1 MVLGSKEIVLI
12 ATGLA
17 GAIGAIVALCKASD
31 DDAES
36 VQKAVKNP
44 VEKDS
49 HVTDS
54 MRATDIVMDETSA
67 QAEAELV
74 NTINTIRLNRL
85 FKRLSDINVNQKN
98 ADAEIA
104 QLKSEIEKII
114 NSNRGG
120 TTGMHGF
127 IGESC
132 QVHIANIKSFIQGK
146 KPLYVL
152 MDDNSMTDY
161 MRGMQFIQ
169 QKACQSDNHLGL
181 DHIRRHMEKYP
192 EFLDE
197 DSLYQIPKDFYEKFE
212 QMKNAPADV
221 ALKFRKEDLRLW
233 KAVQSFVADN
243 PDIKIEPMEVSYSD
257 IQAGK
262 VNDTISDVEDKTE
275 KEFSKQKSQA
285 REAYAPNLKEM
296 LKIAGIA
303 ALIEGTVEATFTL
316 GSFILSGKRFKDL
329 DRQDRLYILK
339 RFLLGFCRG
348 SIRAC
353 IVYVLTNMA
362 KMSSAVATTITTLVF
377 TLVRETYA
385 FIKHKTEK
393 AEYIKNLVWDSL
405 EVALSALGAY
415 VGRILLKKHPILGSL
430 LGSFAL
436 TSGLRFTKKYVYA

>member
-1 MVLGSKEIVLI
+1 MI

-17 GAIGAIVALCKASD
+17 GAIGAIVALCKTSD
-31 DDAES
+31 DEAKPAQLAERKT
-36 VQKAVKNP
+36 VNAADTV
-44 VEKDS
+44 
-49 HVTDS
+49 
-54 MRATDIVMDETSA
+54 RATDIVMNEASA
-67 QAEAELV
+67 QAEAEFI
-74 NTINTIRLNRL
+74 NTINTIRLNQL
-85 FKRLSDINVNQKN
+85 FKRLSEINVNQQN

-120 TTGMHGF
+120 KTGMHGF

-161 MRGMQFIQ
+161 MRGMQLIQ

-181 DHIRRHMEKYP
+181 DHIKRHMEKYP
-192 EFLDE
+192 EFSNE

-212 QMKNAPADV
+212 QMKNTPAEI
-221 ALKFRKEDLRLW
+221 AMKFRKEELRLW
-233 KAVQSFVADN
+233 KAVQSFVAEN
-243 PDIKIEPMEVSYSD
+243 PHIKIEPMEVSYAD

-275 KEFSKQKSQA
+275 KEFNKQKAQA
-285 REAYAPNLKEM
+285 KEAYAPNLKEM

-316 GSFILSGKRFKDL
+316 GSFIFRGKKLKDL
-329 DRQDRLYILK
+329 DKEDRIYVLK
-339 RFLLGFCRG
+339 RFFLGFG
-348 SIRAC
+348 KGAIRAC
-353 IVYVLTNMA
+353 IVYTLTNLA
-362 KMSSAVATTITTLVF
+362 KLSSALATTITTLVF
-377 TLVRETYA
+377 TFIRDTYS
-385 FIKHKTEK
+385 FIKYKTEK

-405 EVALSALGAY
+405 EVGLSALGAIA
-415 VGRILLKKHPILGSL
+415 GRALLKKHPILGSL
-430 LGSFAL
+430 LGSFAF